1 MDLLL
6 VVNTNDLD
14 VSTGDLQ
21 LTSGVDGIAQHLRIR
36 LRFFLGEWFLDPRV
50 GVPYFQELLVK
61 NPGTSVVRTI
71 IRDVVVTTPGVATM
85 NNFVTSYDG
94 ATRKLDVSFTAIT
107 TSGEPLEFTEEFII

>member
-6 VVNTNDLD
+6 TIDDNDLD

-21 LTSGVDGIAQHLRIR
+21 LTEGALGIAQHLRIR
-36 LRFFLGEWFLDPRV
+36 LRFFLGEWFLDIRL
-50 GVPYFQELLVK
+50 GVPYFQRILVK

-71 IRDVVVTTPGVATM
+71 IRDVVITTPGVASM
-85 NNFVTSYDG
+85 NNFKTDYNG
-94 ATRKLDVSFTAIT
+94 ATRKLDVSFTAVT